1 MVKGSAGDKEP
12 AIEQEFD
19 RIGAQTKHT
28 HTHQLMEKTGD
39 GGYRSIIYHH
49 GR

>member
-19 RIGAQTKHT
+19 RIGTQTKHT
-28 HTHQLMEKTGD
+28 HTHTSTD
-39 GGYRSIIYHH
+39 GKNR
-49 GR
+49 RWRL